1 MTTGAGVA
9 AGDRE
14 SEAHPERPVSG
25 FLVLGG
31 IVLALLV
38 VVAVLAPVLA
48 PYDPRA
54 LSGGAL
60 ERPSAHHL
68 LGTNDVGHD
77 IFSELVFG
85 ARAALWMAAGAAS
98 LAVSLGV
105 LVGLG
110 AGLVG
115 GVVDFVVMR
124 VLDVVLALPVLPLL
138 VLLAALA
145 GPGQA
150 KLLLFVGMITGPG
163 IARIVRSQ
171 ALSLRQRGF
180 IGAARGF
187 GGGPLYV
194 IRRHLGPALAPVIAV
209 HFVDVASIALSL
221 EAGLAF
227 LGLGD
232 PTAVTW
238 GEVMQRALRHPGLYF
253 TDLWVWWLLPAGLA
267 VTVAVL
273 GFAFVGVGLEP
284 RFNPRVRRLL

>member
-138 VLLAALA
+138 
-145 GPGQA
+145 
-150 KLLLFVGMITGPG
+150 
-163 IARIVRSQ
+163 
-171 ALSLRQRGF
+171 
-180 IGAARGF
+180 
-187 GGGPLYV
+187 
-194 IRRHLGPALAPVIAV
+194 
-209 HFVDVASIALSL
+209 

>member
-1 MTTGAGVA
+1 MSADVATQEHGARRKR
-9 AGDRE
+9 AGR
-14 SEAHPERPVSG
+14 G
-25 FLVLGG
+25 YFLVGG
-31 IVLALLV
+31 AVLVLLL

-48 PYDPRA
+48 PHDPRA

-60 ERPSAHHL
+60 ERPSGRHL
-68 LGTNDVGHD
+68 LGTNDVGRD

-85 ARAALWMAAGAAS
+85 ARAALWTAAGAAT
-98 LAVSLGV
+98 LAVVLGV
-105 LVGLG
+105 LVGVG

-124 VLDVVLALPVLPLL
+124 VLDVLLALPVLPLIL
-138 VLLAALA
+138 LLAALA
-145 GPGQA
+145 GPGLV
-150 KLLLFVGMITGPG
+150 KFLLFVGVITGPG

-171 ALSLRQRGF
+171 TLSLRQRGF
-180 IGAARGF
+180 VGAARGF

-209 HFVDVASIALSL
+209 NFVDVASIALGL

-232 PTAVTW
+232 PSAVTW
-238 GEVMQRALRHPGLYF
+238 GQVMQRALRFPGLYF

-284 RFNPRVRRLL
+284 RFNPRVRRLF